1 VATQEEINSLEK
13 LLDAENSHF
22 KQWLKHL
29 MALITILL
37 SITVTFLR
45 GSKKS
50 PSILKLQK
58 CGPEDQAIFGIF
70 VILMVILSLIGL
82 VINRR
87 EQELKQ
93 KVGKGL
99 VDSDIRYDAK

>member
-1 VATQEEINSLEK
+1 

-22 KQWLKHL
+22 KQWFKHL

-37 SITVTFLR
+37 SITVTLLR

-58 CGPEDQAIFGIF
+58 CGIEDQLILSIF
-70 VILMVILSLIGL
+70 VILMMSLTVYGL

-87 EQELKQ
+87 EQELKVR
-93 KVGKGL
+93 VGKGL
-99 VDSDIRYDAK
+99 VDSDIRYDAR